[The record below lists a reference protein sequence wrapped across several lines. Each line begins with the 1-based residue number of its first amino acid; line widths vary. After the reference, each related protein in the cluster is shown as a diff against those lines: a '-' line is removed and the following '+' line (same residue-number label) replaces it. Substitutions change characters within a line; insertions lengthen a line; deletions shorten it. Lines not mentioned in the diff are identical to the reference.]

1 MSKERGEEL
10 FWALH
15 SLLDAVTNL
24 NLRDLEAEA
33 KAATSPQQAKAESS
47 TQGAD
52 TSASASAKGKAK
64 NPDPDWT
71 EVPYN
76 PVPITPLSTRPR
88 FSQVVGS
95 SSESPIVPPSRVSIE
110 AVSLA
115 DNPVTYSPAVLAAW
129 AAMNNPG
136 GGQDAQNQGG
146 GPQGGGNG
154 DGIGDGQGE
163 NGTAQD
169 GGGRAPLA
177 YNNAGQFL
185 AAWNTAPTD
194 QARDAL
200 EQEALSRSPAQ
211 DVQFAAMLKTNLWL
225 QASVGQLTIQVL
237 AAQGQVA
244 AANVLARQAQA
255 ASHGAA
261 NVDRFRPAAPP
272 KYGDKK
278 KGEHVGHWISVI
290 EIIFE
295 VLSSRII
302 SNWHPPIWRV
312 DPVPCGKMCM
322 RRTRGQMEGMSPQ
335 TLVSSSVRRLR
346 PTTVSRIWTRST
358 GTPGTV

>member
-1 MSKERGEEL
+1 MSKERGKEL

-24 NLRDLEAEA
+24 NLRDLKAEA
-33 KAATSPQQAKAESS
+33 KAATAPEKAQAESS
-47 TQGAD
+47 TQGAS
-52 TSASASAKGKAK
+52 TFASASSKGKDK
-64 NPDPDWT
+64 DPDPDWT

-88 FSQVVGS
+88 FFQVVGT

-129 AAMNNPG
+129 AAMNNPAG
-136 GGQDAQNQGG
+136 EGQDAQNQGG

-154 DGIGDGQGE
+154 DGNGDGLGG
-163 NGTAQD
+163 NGNGQD
-169 GGGRAPLA
+169 GGGQAPLA

-194 QARDAL
+194 QARDVL
-200 EQEALSRSPAQ
+200 EQEILSRSPAQ
-211 DVQFAAMLKTNLWL
+211 DVQFTAMLKTNLRL
-225 QASVGQLTIQVL
+225 QASIGQLTNQVL
-237 AAQGQVA
+237 EAQGQVA

-255 ASHGAA
+255 AAHGAA

-272 KYGDKK
+272 KYGTRRRARM
-278 KGEHVGHWISVI
+278 WVI
-290 EIIFE
+290 GSQSSKIIFE
-295 VLSSRII
+295 LLPTRIT
-302 SNWHPPIWRV
+302 SGWHPPIWRV
-312 DPVPCGKMCM
+312 DPVPCGECL
-322 RRTRGQMEGMSPQ
+322 RGVQEGKW
-335 TLVSSSVRRLR
+335 RE
-346 PTTVSRIWTRST
+346 
-358 GTPGTV
+358 